1 MRKKERSKTI
11 SQRRLGKRPA
21 SFVRYGALLLSL
33 AISSCANLSPAPST
47 SQGDEETASS
57 ASSPSGVGAK
67 ALADNV
73 RNSFASGFSLSLNKA
88 ILKAGEKNAFDFA
101 GGSLSFS
108 LEGLSLHDLAFSL
121 SAPVSYNGLGQR
133 KIETAL
139 VNDQLYF
146 ALSCPQEKQDPYE
159 VRYQVSTASYTYEE
173 NGESHDSITGGLFQ
187 YEFGR
192 LDWII
197 DDILQILSSYS
208 FSPSPKTTKEQATF
222 DWGAISDSLDEINE
236 ASAGSGYFVWNL
248 PLGDRVYPIGLK
260 ADDSYSLSGIDFPAQ
275 GVKDATGE
283 LPGGFSLELS
293 ADFLTGGV
301 SILPPEN
308 KDSYLKL
315 DNSIDLWERIATY
328 AGKSAF
334 SLSSFH
340 EEDGVRKNG
349 LVLTHKE
356 EEVPDTD
363 VAIGHPAIDEK
374 AVFEVSGQADFQ
386 GGRINDLSALASFQ
400 GEKESKYIQARFL
413 DGNPDQQICMDVNG
427 IFKAKTSK
435 ATADALWSAF
445 ADILG
450 DPSISNKYLSTLLS
464 AANSISKAVDSIK
477 ESQVGK
483 DFVEGHYEHILDTI
497 SKLECRD
504 NRIYASLDLTKAGSS
519 GSLELTL
526 SGTDLALAEIT
537 FKGFTLGYFGIEGTL
552 QVSDYSPSGDFDPSS
567 YVEMDHLPSLAD
579 QMEDLFQ
586 SHSLEASF
594 KGYLLDK
601 GTTAVSEDT
610 RFASI
615 GGKSSLTEEGFAF
628 EGNFAFNLEEKTAM
642 GQGVF
647 LDRKKDYLN
656 EHAVSIQIDGDEASS
671 GNMLFGYSSKNDKK
685 NSGAEG
691 YKDLN
696 YGNITEPS
704 AEPMYGRF
712 TVSSL
717 NSLLNCLGGLLNSS
731 DSRFTRFTA
740 AKDTIATT
748 LIAKLTQGQIAPLLT
763 EKILLSAEKNGDV
776 LDVVVSKSVLGSAS
790 DISLRIGFSESGLSL
805 LRVQVDLGEKE
816 LFLQLET
823 SVPKSPLSKEDLT
836 VADLKSHESKA
847 VDYSSLPTLVDY
859 ALGSAT
865 LGEDANGQSTY
876 HLSGTATIKAI
887 KIVSLNVNFSFFV
900 ALTGAEV
907 KIIGVL
913 SVPMVYKVNT
923 EEFFGGTRY
932 VEMYFHTS
940 GNDQDGTF
948 FFHRVDDNAISSDTE
963 NYAKVKASDFSAN
976 LLNWLCGYVLGLSSS
991 IMDQIKSSAADEE
1004 TPSSLHGEEFVTS
1017 YAYQAQE
1024 EGAKWDIALNLS
1036 SLTSVLYGPIKAS
1049 IQGKEITANGAKAK
1063 TLTSLSASLGMI
1075 KGLGKNAILDL
1086 SLNAS
1091 LANVSTGTYV
1101 AVWTPGSPSS
1111 NDELIFHSIS
1121 SKKKHQSKTV
1131 HAADA
1136 YLSDFYNQGYATSGP
1151 FASSKYYTTEY
1162 TG

>member
-1 MRKKERSKTI
+1 MRKKERSKII
-11 SQRRLGKRPA
+11 SPRRLGTGPA

-33 AISSCANLSPAPST
+33 ALSSCAGSSP
-47 SQGDEETASS
+47 SS
-57 ASSPSGVGAK
+57 ASNQKEEESSSQTQTAIGAK

-73 RNSFASGFSLSLNKA
+73 RNSFASGFTLSLNEA
-88 ILKAGEKNAFDFA
+88 VLTAGEKNVFDLA

-108 LEGLSLHDLAFSL
+108 LKGLSLHDLSFSL

-133 KIETAL
+133 KIEASL
-139 VNDQLYF
+139 VDDQLYF

-159 VRYQVSTASYTYEE
+159 VRYQVSTAAYTYEE
-173 NGESHDSITGGLFQ
+173 GGESHDSITGGIFQ

-197 DDILQILSSYS
+197 DDILQILSSYA
-208 FSPSPKTTKEQATF
+208 FSPSPKTSVEKTSF
-222 DWGAISDSLDEINE
+222 DWGAISSSLDEIRE
-236 ASAGSGYFVWNL
+236 ISAGSGYFLWKL
-248 PLGDRVYPIGLK
+248 PIGEHIYSIGLK
-260 ADDSYSLSGIDFPAQ
+260 SDESYSLSGIDFPAK
-275 GVKDATGE
+275 GVEGASGD
-283 LPGGFSLELS
+283 LPGGFSLTLS
-293 ADFLTGGV
+293 ADFLSGGT
-301 SILPPEN
+301 SILPPEG
-308 KDSYLKL
+308 KDSYLEL

-413 DGNPDQQICMDVNG
+413 DGNPDQQIYMDVNG

-435 ATADALWSAF
+435 TTADALWSAF
-445 ADILG
+445 ANLLG
-450 DPSISNKYLSTLLS
+450 DPSISNKYLTTLLS
-464 AANSISKAVDSIK
+464 AANSISSAIDSIK

-483 DFVEGHYEHILDTI
+483 DIVEGHYEHILDTI
-497 SKLECRD
+497 TKLECRD
-504 NRIYASLDLTKAGSS
+504 NRIYANLDLTKAGSS

-537 FKGFTLGYFGIEGTL
+537 FKGFTIGYFGIEGTL
-552 QVSDYSPSGDFDPSS
+552 QVSDYVSSSGDFDPTS
-567 YVEMDHLPSLAD
+567 YAEMDHLPSLSD
-579 QMEDLFQ
+579 QLEDLFQ
-586 SHSLEASF
+586 SHSLEAKF

-610 RFASI
+610 RFASL
-615 GGKSSLTEEGFAF
+615 GGKSPLTEEGFAF
-628 EGNFAFNLEEKTAM
+628 EGRFAFNLEEKTAM

-656 EHAVSIQIDGDEASS
+656 EHAISIQIDGDEDSN

-685 NSGAEG
+685 NSGADG

-704 AEPMYGRF
+704 SDPMYGRF
-712 TVSSL
+712 TISSL

-731 DSRFTRFTA
+731 DSRFTRFTD

-748 LIAKLTQGQIAPLLT
+748 LIAKLAQGQIAPLLT
-763 EKILLSAEKNGDV
+763 EKILLSATKTGDV
-776 LDVVVSKSVLGSAS
+776 LDVVVSKSLLGSAS
-790 DISLRIGFSESGLSL
+790 DVSLRIVFGESGLSL

-823 SVPKSPLSKEDLT
+823 AVPKSPFSKEDLA
-836 VADLKSHESKA
+836 VADLKNNESKA

-865 LGEDANGQSTY
+865 LGEDENGQSTY
-876 HLSGTATIKAI
+876 HLSGKANIKALS
-887 KIVSLNVNFSFFV
+887 SLFSLDVNFSFFV

-907 KIIGVL
+907 KIIGVI
-913 SVPMVYKVNT
+913 SVPMVIGVNT
-923 EEFFGGTRY
+923 KELFGGTRY
-932 VEMYFHTS
+932 VEMYYHTS

-948 FFHRVDDNAISSDTE
+948 FFHRVHDNAISDDTE
-963 NYAKVKASDFSAN
+963 DYAKVKASDFSAN
-976 LLNWLCGYVLGLSSS
+976 LLNWLCGYVLGLSST
-991 IMDQIKSSAADEE
+991 IMDKITSSSAEEE

-1017 YAYQAQE
+1017 YVYQSQDQGAQ
-1024 EGAKWDIALNLS
+1024 WDLALNLS

-1063 TLTSLSASLGMI
+1063 TLTSLSASLGI
-1075 KGLGKNAILDL
+1075 VKGLFGKAVFDL

-1091 LANVSTGTYV
+1091 LANVSTGVYV
-1101 AVWTPGSPSS
+1101 PVWTPGSPSS
-1111 NDELIFHSIS
+1111 DDELTFHGLS
-1121 SKKKHQSKTV
+1121 SKKHQSKTV

-1136 YLSDFYNQGYATSGP
+1136 YTSTFYNQGYATSGV
-1151 FASSKYYTTEY
+1151 FASAKYYTTSY